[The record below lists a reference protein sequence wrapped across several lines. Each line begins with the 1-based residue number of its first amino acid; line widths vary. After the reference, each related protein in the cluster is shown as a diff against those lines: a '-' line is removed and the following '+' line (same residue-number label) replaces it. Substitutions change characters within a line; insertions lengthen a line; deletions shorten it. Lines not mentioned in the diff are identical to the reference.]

1 MGLFSFFTKDSG
13 EKSTGMTDDAKA
25 ELMTKLIEK
34 YNLGVEGLKVEVAG
48 EKASVWGSVE
58 KQSVKEKIVLA
69 IGNVQ
74 GISEVD
80 DFLAVKEDD
89 TVEKEPESKFY
100 TVKKGD
106 SLSKISKEVYG
117 DAMKYNAIF
126 EANKPMLKDVNL
138 IYPGQVLRIPELG

>member
-13 EKSTGMTDDAKA
+13 EKSTGMTDEAKA
-25 ELMTKLIEK
+25 ALMTKLIEK
-34 YNLGVEGLKVEVAG
+34 YNLSVDGLKVEVSG
-48 EKASVWGSVE
+48 ERASVWGSVE
-58 KQSVKEKIVLA
+58 KQSVKEKIILA
-69 IGNVQ
+69 VGNVK

-89 TVEKEPESKFY
+89 TVEKEPESRFY
-100 TVKKGD
+100 TVKSGD
-106 SLSKISKEVYG
+106 SLSKISKEMYG

-138 IYPGQVLRIPELG
+138 IYPGQVLRIPEL

>member
-13 EKSTGMTDDAKA
+13 EKSTGMTDEAKA

-34 YNLGVEGLKVEVAG
+34 YNLGVEGLKIEVAG
-48 EKASVWGSVE
+48 EKVSIWGSVE
-58 KQSVKEKIVLA
+58 KQSVKEKIILA
-69 IGNVQ
+69 VGNVQ

-80 DFLAVKEDD
+80 DFLAVKEND
-89 TVEKEPESKFY
+89 TEEVKESQFY

-117 DAMKYNAIF
+117 DAMKYNTIF